1 MGTQYLKPWLLAA
14 VVAVFALAA
23 GYVLPRP
30 SRSGDMLDAVA
41 AVQRHSP
48 RFLVSEPMPPANW
61 TKSGALFLCR
71 TSRTAEELDGL
82 ISIPHM
88 PILDGPE
95 SSALRRQSTPTSTTS
110 LGLRTIQATGG
121 WTTASLS
128 SSAMRICCRRCE
140 PFLPTLAF
148 AWRLAIK
155 TSWQQLS
162 ACVAGSKQNGPA
174 FAGPN

>member
-82 ISIPHM
+82 NKHPTHADSRWAG
-88 PILDGPE
+88 ILCFKATIDPDQHYVPWVADHPSNWWLDYGE
-95 SSALRRQSTPTSTTS
+95 FVVFGDADMLQEV
-110 LGLRTIQATGG
+110 RTI
-121 WTTASLS
+121 
-128 SSAMRICCRRCE
+128 
-140 PFLPTLAF
+140 LADAGF
-148 AWRLAIK
+148 RLA
-155 TSWQQLS
+155 L
-162 ACVAGSKQNGPA
+162 GN
-174 FAGPN
+174 